1 MIRSIKITFPVKK
14 KNRDDTYK
22 TMAQYEELG
31 DARCFILPETNR
43 ALIRKHHIV
52 TEGCIIEDLITEETF
67 RCINVNLT
75 IGQSKYPILQVTPI

>member
-31 DARCFILPETNR
+31 DARCFILPETNST
-43 ALIRKHHIV
+43 LKRKDKRPNKLKKVKELVQIK
-52 TEGCIIEDLITEETF
+52 ELKDL
-67 RCINVNLT
+67 
-75 IGQSKYPILQVTPI
+75 KY

>member
-1 MIRSIKITFPVKK
+1 MLRSIKITFPVKK
-14 KNRDDTYK
+14 KNHDDTYK

-43 ALIRKHHIV
+43 ALTRKHHIV

-67 RCINVNLT
+67 RCLSVHFT
-75 IGQSKYPILQVTPI
+75 IGQSKHPILQVTPV